1 MLEFLYGKFSALSE
15 RYATHLLQILRRG
28 LLFDGR
34 FLLQERDAERG
45 ESLLVQ
51 ILLFIG
57 SDFEGRVEDFVDD
70 HHLD

>member
-1 MLEFLYGKFSALSE
+1 MENFLRCPSA
-15 RYATHLLQILRRG
+15 TNLLQILRRG

-57 SDFEGRVEDFVDD
+57 SDFEGRVEDLVDD
-70 HHLD
+70 HHLDLTR